1 MPGSGLTEL
10 KASVHTYL
18 LYNSAGI
25 FQIPKLVCMESYTE
39 FETKFSNDKWVVT
52 TVLR

>member
-1 MPGSGLTEL
+1 MPGSDLTEL
-10 KASVHTYL
+10 KVVVHTYL

-39 FETKFSNDKWVVT
+39 FEAKFSNDK
-52 TVLR
+52 